1 MDSLPLGRSKQVSQE
16 LLFPGELPTSPP
28 CGDICSYGSLPEPL
42 PYRREEGAI
51 LGKAGQFLKVIVSFL
66 FQMMVPREL
75 PPCPLYSRVT
85 PG

>member
-1 MDSLPLGRSKQVSQE
+1 MSQE
-16 LLFPGELPTSPP
+16 LLSPGELPASPL

-51 LGKAGQFLKVIVSFL
+51 LGRAGQFLKVIVSFL
-66 FQMMVPREL
+66 FQMMIPRERF
-75 PPCPLYSRVT
+75 PCPLYSRVT